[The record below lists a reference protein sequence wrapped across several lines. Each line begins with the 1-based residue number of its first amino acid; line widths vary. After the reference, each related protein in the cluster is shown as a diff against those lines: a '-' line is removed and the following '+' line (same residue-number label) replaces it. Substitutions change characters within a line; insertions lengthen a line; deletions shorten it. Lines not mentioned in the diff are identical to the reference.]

1 MSFHRLSKVHAGR
14 FKNTSWQDSIS
25 GMLLQ
30 RTAAAAAAV
39 AVTAEGGGG
48 GVGEKQLE
56 GKRLAV
62 VLDSGVSLFPHY
74 FARIP
79 CRIWRKNGN
88 EKPRPC
94 AMKKK
99 EGKRS
104 NAASHP
110 SSKPH

>member
-1 MSFHRLSKVHAGR
+1 MRGGR
-14 FKNTSWQDSIS
+14 
-25 GMLLQ
+25 
-30 RTAAAAAAV
+30 
-39 AVTAEGGGG
+39 E
-48 GVGEKQLE
+48 EKQLE

-88 EKPRPC
+88 EKPRLYNE
-94 AMKKK
+94 K